1 MGRVLEETS
10 EGSLVKEIAP
20 LLWIV
25 AIVAIFWLLILR
37 PAARRQKQIAQVQSS
52 IAPGETVVLTSGIFG
67 TVVATEDA
75 TITLEVAPGVH
86 VKVARGAVG
95 SVVRED
101 GEDTA
106 PAEVE
111 AAQDQTTTDADTEER

>member
-1 MGRVLEETS
+1 VGRVLEETS

-75 TITLEVAPGVH
+75 TLTLEVAPGVH

-95 SVVRED
+95 SIVRED
-101 GEDTA
+101 DEATEATEATDGE
-106 PAEVE
+106 
-111 AAQDQTTTDADTEER
+111 TTTDADTEER

>member
-1 MGRVLEETS
+1 M
-10 EGSLVKEIAP
+10 KEIAP

>member
-75 TITLEVAPGVH
+75 TITLEVAPDVH

-101 GEDTA
+101 EDTA

-111 AAQDQTTTDADTEER
+111 ATQDQTTTDADTEER